1 MVVLKIMK
9 PPLSYIR
16 QLCFIAAHTN
26 ILRVKMNSRPYI
38 SLSRQGNVSY
48 MNLSFSGILLAG
60 GN

>member
-1 MVVLKIMK
+1 MK
-9 PPLSYIR
+9 PPLSYFR